1 MRKII
6 NINFQGRVI
15 PIEETAY
22 DILKQYIESLRRFFA
37 NEEGRDEI
45 INDIEGRIAELF
57 GETLSKGAPCITDE
71 KVHDVINS
79 IGRPEDFDDQENHV
93 KEQLKDEGAR
103 HKQHDT
109 NASQS
114 GTRRLYR
121 DGDDKILGGVCA
133 GIANYF
139 RIDPAIIRLLFA
151 VVTLGGLGSGLL
163 LYILLWAVIPVKK
176 LDQSIIRKRLFRNP
190 EDKVV
195 AGVASGVAAY
205 FDVAVWVPRLIFA
218 FPLLIT
224 VVASIWRNLFWD
236 HFFVPTSIV
245 FSSFGGTFFLVYAIL
260 WMMIPEAS
268 SASEKLEMKG
278 EKVDLNSI
286 KNTIQEDLGA
296 FRQKAEKW
304 GEEFKTRAEE
314 WSNEFGTT
322 FQQKGKQFS
331 QEVSYA
337 GKNTGGRI
345 AHAIGVLIKAFFLII
360 AGIISFSLLMG
371 LIGLLAGG
379 VGFAPLANFFLDGI
393 WQKSLAIATVI
404 LFVAVPVIFL
414 LIWFVR
420 RMVGIRSSR
429 KSYLGIIA
437 GGLWTLGWICAFILG
452 TLMLRNFRSRNGVA
466 EQLSISQPSTGKL
479 IVTAKVNNT
488 NVYGSDWFDSD
499 RSSGFPF
506 ISRDSFFLDNIRIW
520 VVKSQDSLFHLETV
534 KFSRGSS
541 QEYAKQVAEK
551 ISFSPLGQ
559 QDSVLTLPDGIT
571 ITSKEQ
577 FRNQQVLVKIAVPQG
592 KRIFLDASIDHYDWF
607 SLRKNGDWE
616 EHYEPRVGIE
626 YIMTEKGLRTI
637 KEAWDEA
644 HPSDREKEKE
654 SLKELKRRER
664 EFIDDQKEKERALRD
679 SIREL
684 EKRTRKIG
692 ATFNVQQRKAA
703 AQLSRNMVTF
713 LPNPSGLLWMRFG
726 F

>member
-57 GETLSKGAPCITDE
+57 GESLSKGAACITDD

-103 HKQHDT
+103 QKRG
-109 NASQS
+109 NASQAE
-114 GTRRLYR
+114 TRRLFR

-163 LYILLWAVIPVKK
+163 LYVLLWAVLPVNR
-176 LDQSIIRKRLFRNP
+176 LDQSIIRKRLYRNP

-218 FPLLIT
+218 FPLLVT

-236 HFFVPTSIV
+236 HFFMPTSIV

-260 WMMIPEAS
+260 WMVIPEAS

-286 KNTIQEDLGA
+286 KNTIQEDLGS

-304 GEEFKTRAEE
+304 GEDFKTRAEQ
-314 WSNEFGTT
+314 WSNEFGST
-322 FQQKGKQFS
+322 FETKSRQFS
-331 QEVSYA
+331 QEASYA

-345 AHAIGVLIKAFFLII
+345 ASAIGVVIKAFFLFI
-360 AGIISFSLLMG
+360 AGIIAFSLLMG
-371 LIGLLAGG
+371 LLGLIMGG
-379 VGFAPLANFFLDGI
+379 VGIAPLTNFFLDGF
-393 WQKSLAIATVI
+393 WQKTLAIATVV
-404 LFVAVPVIFL
+404 LFVAVPIISL

-420 RMVGIRSSR
+420 RMIGVRSPKR
-429 KSYLGIIA
+429 SYFGIIA
-437 GGLWTLGWICAFILG
+437 GGLWAMGWICAFVL
-452 TLMLRNFRSRNGVA
+452 TMLMIRNFRSRNGVS
-466 EQLSISQPSTGKL
+466 EQLTISQPAGNKL
-479 IVTAKVNNT
+479 IINSVVMST
-488 NVYGSDWFDSD
+488 NAYASDWFGSD
-499 RSSGFPF
+499 RRSGFPF
-506 ISRDSFFLDNIRIW
+506 ISNDSFFVNNVRIW
-520 VVKSQDSLFHLETV
+520 VVKSTDSLYHLETV
-534 KFSRGSS
+534 RFSRGAS
-541 QEYAKQVAEK
+541 QNQAKELASRINFQPV
-551 ISFSPLGQ
+551 SQ
-559 QDSVLTLPDGIT
+559 NDSLLTLPDGII
-571 ITSKEQ
+571 ITSKDQ
-577 FRNQQVLVKIAVPQG
+577 FRNQQVLVKIAVPEG
-592 KRIFLDASIDHYDWF
+592 KQLRLDRSIERYDWF
-607 SLRKNGDWE
+607 NINGSGNWE
-616 EHYEPRVGIE
+616 EHFDPEVGVD
-626 YIMTEKGLRTI
+626 YVMTAKGLKSVREIMEEKDPALRERTN
-637 KEAWDEA
+637 DE
-644 HPSDREKEKE
+644 
-654 SLKELKRRER
+654 LKEMKRR
-664 EFIDDQKEKERALRD
+664 QKELIEEQKQMQKDLRD

-684 EKRTRKIG
+684 EKRANKITSS
-692 ATFNVQQRKAA
+692 APVQQAA
-703 AQLSRNMVTF
+703 GAAMGRQL
-713 LPNPSGLLWMRFG
+713 LPNPSGLLWMKFSL
-726 F
+726 